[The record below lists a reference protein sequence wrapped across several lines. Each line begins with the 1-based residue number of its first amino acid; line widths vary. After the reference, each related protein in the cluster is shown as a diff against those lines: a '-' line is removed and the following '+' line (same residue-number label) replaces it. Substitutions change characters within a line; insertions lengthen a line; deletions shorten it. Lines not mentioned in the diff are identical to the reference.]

1 MMAVGLQDSRIKLFS
16 LTPSKLKAM
25 KSAQDLETVDR
36 EADDVLFRMM
46 DEKNASE
53 SKVLA
58 GHQGPVT
65 SLSFRWVWEFEPDP
79 VTRPAV
85 CTHHLDNISNILLG
99 TGQVFQE

>member
-1 MMAVGLQDSRIKLFS
+1 MMSVGLQDSRIKVFS

-53 SKVLA
+53 AKFLT

-65 SLSFRWVWEFEPDP
+65 SLSF
-79 VTRPAV
+79 
-85 CTHHLDNISNILLG
+85 G
-99 TGQVFQE
+99 